1 MAGIGFQ
8 LQKMFQEDYFSSR
21 AKAYAFT
28 ILLTSGPWL
37 ITIAILTSLQ
47 WGMRFYEVDPRT
59 RELFVVS
66 LSYTFIFSQVIY
78 FSLQLVVTRYM
89 ADLFYAEKVEDVAA
103 TSVGLAKLT
112 CGIALLLWL
121 PFALFTP
128 LPFWYDW
135 IVFVLFIT
143 MNLIWVLFL
152 YSTATKEYMN
162 IVYAFLV
169 GGFITVLAFWVL
181 PIGDLVRSLTIIKGA
196 AVMLGVFTLGM
207 LITLLWLLYHLFIS
221 FPDRPLTNQW
231 GFIKYI
237 YKYPDLLLT
246 GVFYSLGL
254 WISNWII
261 WFGEGSI
268 LVEKSFRYHPDY
280 DTALFWSFLTIIP
293 TMMTFVISIETRFY
307 KKYWTFY
314 GFVNEGGSLS
324 QIKDSKKVMIRVLK
338 EEVIRLIRTQG
349 LFTLLFLLLLPRFV
363 TWFEW
368 KAVFFELMP
377 MTLIAV
383 FSISLVLTLSLLHL
397 YFDDRLGACI
407 TTFIFFTVTFLV
419 TLFLLPLGFN
429 WYGVG
434 VAIGATLSF
443 TYGGFRLIS
452 YVQKADFH
460 IFTKKDPKHYQN
472 SLEKFISHFSKN

>member
-21 AKAYAFT
+21 AKAYGFT

-37 ITIAILTSLQ
+37 ITIAVLTLLQ
-47 WGMRFYEVDPRT
+47 WGMKNYDVDLRT

-66 LSYTFIFSQVIY
+66 ISYTFIFSQVIY
-78 FSLQLVVTRYM
+78 FSLQLVVTRYI
-89 ADLFYAEKVEDVAA
+89 ADLFYAGKIEDVAA

-112 CGIALLLWL
+112 TSIALLLWI
-121 PFALFTP
+121 PFALLTP
-128 LPFWYDW
+128 IPFWYDW
-135 IVFVLFIT
+135 LVLILFLI

-162 IVYAFLV
+162 IVYAFFFGGLLTVV
-169 GGFITVLAFWVL
+169 GFWVL
-181 PIGDLVRSLTIIKGA
+181 PIGELVHSLPYIKGA

-207 LITLLWLLYHLFIS
+207 LVTLLWLLYHLFIS
-221 FPDRPLTNQW
+221 FPDRPLSNQW
-231 GFIKYI
+231 GFLKYT
-237 YKYPDLLLT
+237 YKYPDLLFT
-246 GVFYSLGL
+246 GLFYSFGL

-261 WFGEGSI
+261 WFGEGSVY
-268 LVEKSFRYHPDY
+268 VENTFRYHPDY

-314 GFVNEGGSLS
+314 GFINEGGSLE
-324 QIKDSKKVMIRVLK
+324 QIKESKKVMIRVLK
-338 EEVIRLIRTQG
+338 EEVVRLIRTQG
-349 LFTLLFLLLLPRFV
+349 LFTLLVLLLLPRFV

-368 KAVFFELMP
+368 KADFFELMP
-377 MTLIAV
+377 ITLIAV

-397 YFDDRLGACI
+397 YFDDRKGACT
-407 TTFIFFTVTFLV
+407 TTFLFFFITFFVTY
-419 TLFLLPLGFN
+419 TLLPLGFD

-434 VAIGATLSF
+434 VAVGAAFSF
-443 TYGGFRLIS
+443 TYGGLRLIS
-452 YVQKADFH
+452 YVGNADFH
-460 IFTKKDPKHYQN
+460 IFTKKDPKHHQN
-472 SLEKFISHFSKN
+472 SFEKIISKFSN